1 MNQYFLPRLVE
12 GWLDV
17 HNLLG
22 PAVTIPFKIERIRG
36 KLLTEMSLKLTLG
49 LIETSYATKAR

>member
-12 GWLDV
+12 GWLTCTTSW
-17 HNLLG
+17 G